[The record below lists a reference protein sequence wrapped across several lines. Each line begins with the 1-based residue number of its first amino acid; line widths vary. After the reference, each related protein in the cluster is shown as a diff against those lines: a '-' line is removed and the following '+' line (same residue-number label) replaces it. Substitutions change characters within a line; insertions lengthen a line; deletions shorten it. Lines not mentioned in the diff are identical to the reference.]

1 MNNTQHIVQKFLQYL
16 TQRDLKNLTA
26 IFSDNIDWYIPGDEE
41 KASWLGRRKSRQ
53 EVSDFYE
60 LLWKNTEPVSANVDS
75 IFFNG
80 ENAVIAGDFST
91 RMVQTGKIVNSLFF
105 IQLRVENGEIVK
117 YRLLEDSYAVSV
129 SLTQ

>member
-1 MNNTQHIVQKFLQYL
+1 MNNTQIIVQKFLKYL

-26 IFSDNIDWYIPGDEE
+26 IFSDDLDWYIPGDV
-41 KASWLGRRKSRQ
+41 KKVLWLGRRKSRQ

-60 LLWKNTEPVSANVDS
+60 LLWKNTEPVSANVDN

-80 ENAVIAGDFST
+80 EGAVIAGEFST
-91 RMVQTGKIVNSLFF
+91 RMLKTGKVVNSLFF
-105 IQLRVENGEIVK
+105 IQIEVKNEQIVR

-129 SLTQ
+129 ALD